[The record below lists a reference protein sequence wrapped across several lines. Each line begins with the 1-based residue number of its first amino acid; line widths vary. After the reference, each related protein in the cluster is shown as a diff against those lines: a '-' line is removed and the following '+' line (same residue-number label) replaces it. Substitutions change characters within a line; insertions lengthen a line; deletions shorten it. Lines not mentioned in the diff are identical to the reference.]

1 MLDYMAEALRLAE
14 KGRGTTSPNPM
25 VGCVMVK
32 DGEIVGRGWHERAGE
47 PHAERFALR
56 EAGERA
62 AGATAYV
69 TLEPCNHFGRTPP
82 CSAALIEAGVREVH
96 VAMMDPNPIVAG
108 RGIERLR
115 AAGITVHVG
124 QHEAEAKRL
133 NEVFIHY
140 ITTRR
145 PFVIAKWAMTIDGR
159 IATHT
164 GHSRWITGPRAR
176 AHTHQTRH
184 EVDAILVGR
193 GTALADN
200 PRLTTRL
207 ENMGQYDGQNLIPS
221 HPLRVILDSYGSLPT
236 SLQLFDPT
244 LPGQTLVAT
253 TPRASQRWLE
263 QLNEQGVMSVV
274 LPADVNGQVPLRP
287 LLEELGRRQLSSL
300 LVEGGGEVHASFFAQ
315 ELVNKVHAYVAPKL
329 VGGRDAPGPLGG
341 VGVATMPEAVQLTWQ
356 EVKPLGQDLL
366 MIADVSYPIDQAS
379 SNVVKLTQEA
389 DHLHQTCTHSCAC
402 ENETVTYQPYNEI
415 EKAYV

>member
-1 MLDYMAEALRLAE
+1 M
-14 KGRGTTSPNPM
+14 
-25 VGCVMVK
+25 
-32 DGEIVGRGWHERAGE
+32 
-47 PHAERFALR
+47 
-56 EAGERA
+56 
-62 AGATAYV
+62 
-69 TLEPCNHFGRTPP
+69 
-82 CSAALIEAGVREVH
+82 
-96 VAMMDPNPIVAG
+96 
-108 RGIERLR
+108 
-115 AAGITVHVG
+115 HVG

-164 GHSRWITGPRAR
+164 GHSRWITGPSAR

-207 ENMGQYDGQNLIPS
+207 DGIAQNGKQNQVPS

-253 TPRASQRWLE
+253 TERASERWLE
-263 QLNEQGVMSVV
+263 QLHEQGVISVV
-274 LPADVNGQVPLRP
+274 LPADANGQVPLCA
-287 LLEELGRRQLSSL
+287 LLEELGRRQVSSL
-300 LVEGGGEVHASFFAQ
+300 LVEGGGEIHASFFAQ
-315 ELVNKVHAYVAPKL
+315 ELVNKVHAYIAPKL

-341 VGVATMPEAVQLTWQ
+341 IGVATMPEAVQLTWQ

-366 MIADVSYPIDQAS
+366 MVAEVSYPIDQAS
-379 SNVVKLTQEA
+379 SNMAKSSQESNN
-389 DHLHQTCTHSCAC
+389 LHQTWHHTHTCKD
-402 ENETVTYQPYNEI
+402 ETVTYQPHNEI